1 MFWRIK
7 KLSSGIYNSGSEEW
21 YDNTLYR
28 RKESANEFL
37 ECLIA
42 EHNYSRVIGTDDE
55 VHKVTDM
62 GRTAYRI
69 EKFYPKEYNIVD

>member
-7 KLSSGIYNSGSEEW
+7 KLSSGMYNSGSGEW

-37 ECLIA
+37 ERLIA
-42 EHNYSRVIGTDDE
+42 EYNYSRVIGTDDE

-62 GRTAYRI
+62 SRTAYRI
-69 EKFYPKEYNIVD
+69 EKFYPKKYNIVD